1 MCIRYEDDEDIAYPK
16 EINFNEL
23 LVLEMLESDLWHF
36 CKMSEIHCIKNARN
50 FDLRWGILDRI

>member
-36 CKMSEIHCIKNARN
+36 CKMSEIH
-50 FDLRWGILDRI
+50 